1 MADDLE
7 TVLPL
12 LRERSVYVKDDG
24 SGNDNS
30 DFISSSFKGILRL
43 SPNDSAS
50 YIEKENYI
58 SYDETTANYISFED
72 DISKQ
77 LSKQF
82 IRVSTSDGYLLDLR
96 ISDEGVEYNN
106 LYVLGSVYTKNPI
119 ELFSTS
125 KNSFRVGQSYL
136 PSTVN
141 MLDINTVKTTKQYNP
156 VSNETIND
164 TFILM
169 NMGSGMEFVNA
180 KNIVDIFI
188 KEALMELSSVPTGSI
203 HAIPV
208 NIEQYEKLL
217 KKSKGHN
224 VAVDDNDPLIRDY
237 LLCDGSYYRVH
248 DFPELAKIL
257 HNETINYWSTQTT
270 ENSDDNRLDITHLEL
285 KSETNDIKQIK
296 VYKGEHA
303 DDGVEVDEESKY
315 VSVFRVPDYR
325 GMFIQSVVP
334 GIKSK
339 DKVGTFQIDS
349 MKDGGLSIK
358 HGLDNHYHYI
368 VLDAPAN
375 KRIEVTT
382 GALSKTVMDKVDYEG
397 TDIKI
402 NGFDKLPPNVKPG
415 ALSRFGGI
423 VGSQSTHWPKGSC
436 GKCCK
441 SCVGSSGSSPIYKP
455 SLFSYNC
462 HAAGTSGGYILS
474 TLNKKQAQNVTKS
487 SWSGVSSWPIDMS
500 ISSEEIKNNT
510 NLDQHLNYTKTP
522 GDPIYDGHSKEY
534 VKYDSDELKSILGY
548 ENTPEFYAILPL
560 IKI

>member
-1 MADDLE
+1 MADNLE
-7 TVLPL
+7 TVLPI

-50 YIEKENYI
+50 YVEEENYI
-58 SYDETTANYISFED
+58 SYDETTTNYISFED
-72 DISKQ
+72 NITNQ

-96 ISDEGVEYNN
+96 ISNEGVEYDN

-125 KNSFRVGQSYL
+125 KNSFRIGQSYL
-136 PSTVN
+136 PSNVN

-156 VSNETIND
+156 VNNETID
-164 TFILM
+164 GTFILM
-169 NMGSGMEFVNA
+169 NMGNGMEFVNA

-270 ENSDDNRLDITHLEL
+270 ENSDNNRLDTTHLVL

-296 VYKGEHA
+296 VYKGEHT
-303 DDGVEVDEESKY
+303 DDGVEVEEESKY

-339 DKVGTFQIDS
+339 DKVGAFQVDS
-349 MKDGGLSIK
+349 MKDGVLSIE

-375 KRIEVTT
+375 KRIAVTT
-382 GALSKTVMDKVDYEG
+382 GALSKTVMDKADYEE
-397 TDIKI
+397 TDIKT
-402 NGFDKLPPNVKPG
+402 NGFDKLPPNTTPS

-423 VGSQSTHWPKGSC
+423 VGSQSTHWFKGGCGSC
-436 GKCCK
+436 CK
-441 SCVGSSGSSPIYKP
+441 PCFIASGSSPIYKP
-455 SLFSYNC
+455 SLLSRNC
-462 HAAGTSGGYILS
+462 HAVGTSGGYILS
-474 TLNKKQAQNVTKS
+474 TLNKKQAQNITES
-487 SWSGVSSWPIDMS
+487 SWLGASSWPIDMS

-510 NLDQHLNYTKTP
+510 DLDQHLNYTKIP

-534 VKYDSDELKSILGY
+534 IKYDSDELKSILGY